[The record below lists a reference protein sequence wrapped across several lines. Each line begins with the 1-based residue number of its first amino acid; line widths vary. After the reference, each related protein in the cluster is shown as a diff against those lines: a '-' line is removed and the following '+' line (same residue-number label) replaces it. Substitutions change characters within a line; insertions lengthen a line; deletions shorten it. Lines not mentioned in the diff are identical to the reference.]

1 MRCTVLCVLELQNN
15 LGGSCFEVVTG
26 FSASDI
32 AASYR
37 PCRARPW
44 LAMPYPASPQVLSHR
59 NDHSMNGHYADQ
71 QPLPRSTRSRQASPR
86 TASWYSVPE
95 STLCEGADRYVV
107 ALATPRRA
115 LPGRASPN
123 LAVWCFHTAIPT
135 VANRHYS
142 VVSPCHAM
150 PSRTAPWLAMPYR
163 VVTMVTGKPAL

>member
-107 ALATPRRA
+107 ALATPCPAKPRPGLPRSAVPLDGYRHRTTLPRKRRPLITA
-115 LPGRASPN
+115 LAEPGLTN
-123 LAVWCFHTAIPT
+123 
-135 VANRHYS
+135 
-142 VVSPCHAM
+142 AM
-150 PSRTAPWLAMPYR
+150 PSRTLPR
-163 VVTMVTGKPAL
+163 QTS